1 MVTDTNLRFTCSGM
15 LDRIYFSTILLNLLI
30 VSHCTR
36 YKKNTS
42 VNIGI
47 VTFIPTV
54 SSVFGELG
62 LTLVSLGV
70 L

>member
-1 MVTDTNLRFTCSGM
+1 MVTDTNLHFTCSGM
-15 LDRIYFSTILLNLLI
+15 LDRIYFSAILLNLLI